1 MRVLILGAGAVGLA
15 LAARLS
21 PFCQL
26 HAVCRERHAA
36 EIARNGFVMSGIWG
50 EGTFRFS
57 ASSEVPAGQEF
68 DYCIITSKSLQT
80 RELCEAHQALLA
92 RCEVV
97 SLHNGIGNEEIIAE
111 YSEHVIGGTII
122 TGFEWRGTAQVA
134 VTVEAGPIRLG
145 RFPAGMDEGVERL
158 IALFNQAGLN
168 TEGSDCIRTN
178 LWAKTLYNCALNPL
192 GAITDVPYGKLADAN
207 SWAIIRRI
215 TEEVFAVSRAEQVT
229 LPWASPAEYLDYLK
243 EVQLPTT
250 AGHHSS
256 MLQDLRAGRKTEI
269 DFINGAVSR
278 LGKAHNIPT
287 PTNDTLVDLIRFK
300 TEQSPVDKG

>member
-1 MRVLILGAGAVGLA
+1 MRVLILGAGAVGLS

-26 HAVCRERHAA
+26 HAVCREQHAA
-36 EIARNGFVMSGIWG
+36 EIQRNGFVMSGIWG
-50 EGTFRFS
+50 EGVFHFS
-57 ASSEVPAGQEF
+57 ASSEIPAGERF

-80 RELCEAHQALLA
+80 RQLCEEHKALLA
-92 RCEVV
+92 DCEVI

-111 YSEHVIGGTII
+111 YTDRVIGGTII

-145 RFPAGMDEGVERL
+145 RFPSGMDAGVEAL
-158 IALFNQAGLN
+158 IDLFKAAGL
-168 TEGSDCIRTN
+168 TVEGSETIKSN

-192 GAITDVPYGKLADAN
+192 GAITGVAYGKLAAAD

-215 TEEVFAVSRAEQVT
+215 ITEAFAVSRAEQVT
-229 LPWASPAEYLDYLK
+229 LPWSSPEEYLEYLK
-243 EVQLPTT
+243 EVQLPAT
-250 AGHHSS
+250 AEHHSS
-256 MLQDLRAGRKTEI
+256 MLQDLQGGRKTEI

-278 LGKAHNIPT
+278 LGRAHNIPT

-300 TEQSPVDKG
+300 TE